1 MCLSCSNLMNGQI
14 QPVKLVNS
22 EAKIF
27 LTTCSGVAETIGS
40 CHEKARETCKERYKV
55 LNEKID
61 SSGIHREIKFQCQ

>member
-1 MCLSCSNLMNGQI
+1 MNGQI
-14 QPVKLVNS
+14 QPVRLIDSKAN
-22 EAKIF
+22 IF

-40 CHEKARETCKERYKV
+40 CHEKARETCKEGYKV